1 VNIDDRL
8 RAASRALK
16 ESSIAQV
23 DAATPLR
30 EIVLHT
36 GQPVGH
42 GPTTVLP
49 DPPDRPQEPP
59 MPLAPSPPSAARG
72 RPRPQ
77 RLALAVN
84 LLLVLALGIT
94 IGIAATY
101 RQDAASTASTA
112 STAPTI
118 PAASTVVATPMP
130 AANTAVTTRPLPQTT
145 PEVPETCLDAAE
157 LADEVIA
164 RLNRNQRDNRLSVAL
179 RDYTIASQN
188 CRRAASP

>member
-16 ESSIAQV
+16 ESSITQV
-23 DAATPLR
+23 DAATALR

-42 GPTTVLP
+42 DPTTVLP
-49 DPPDRPQEPP
+49 DPPGQPQERP
-59 MPLAPSPPSAARG
+59 MPLAPSPPSAARW
-72 RPRPQ
+72 RRRPQ

-84 LLLVLALGIT
+84 LLLVLALGIV

-112 STAPTI
+112 STASV
-118 PAASTVVATPMP
+118 PAPSTAVAT
-130 AANTAVTTRPLPQTT
+130 RPFLQSR
-145 PEVPETCLDAAE
+145 PEVPEPCLDAAE

-164 RLNRNQRDNRLSVAL
+164 RLNRNQRDNRLALAL

>member
-94 IGIAATY
+94 IAIAATY
-101 RQDAASTASTA
+101 RQDAASTA

-130 AANTAVTTRPLPQTT
+130 AASTVVTTRTLPQTR

-164 RLNRNQRDNRLSVAL
+164 RLNRNQRDNRLSLAL

>member
-8 RAASRALK
+8 RAASKALK
-16 ESSIAQV
+16 DSSVAQV

-42 GPTTVLP
+42 GHTTVLR
-49 DPPDRPQEPP
+49 DPPDRPQEPS
-59 MPLAPSPPSAARG
+59 MPLAPSPPSAVPWR
-72 RPRPQ
+72 RRPQ

-84 LLLVLALGIT
+84 LLLVLALGIV
-94 IGIAATY
+94 IGITATH
-101 RQDAASTASTA
+101 RQDAASTAST
-112 STAPTI
+112 I
-118 PAASTVVATPMP
+118 PIPPASTVV
-130 AANTAVTTRPLPQTT
+130 TRPLLQTRS
-145 PEVPETCLDAAE
+145 EVPEACLDAAE

-164 RLNRNQRDNRLSVAL
+164 RLNRNQRDSRLALAL
-179 RDYTIASQN
+179 RDYTIARQN

>member
-1 VNIDDRL
+1 MNIDDRL

-23 DAATPLR
+23 DAATALR

-49 DPPDRPQEPP
+49 DPPGQPQEPP
-59 MPLAPSPPSAARG
+59 IPFTPSPPSAARW
-72 RPRPQ
+72 RRRPQ

-84 LLLVLALGIT
+84 LLLVLALGIV

-112 STAPTI
+112 SVP
-118 PAASTVVATPMP
+118 PASTAVA
-130 AANTAVTTRPLPQTT
+130 AARPFLRTR
-145 PEVPETCLDAAE
+145 PEVPEPCLDAAE

-164 RLNRNQRDNRLSVAL
+164 RLNRNQRDNRLALAL

>member
-59 MPLAPSPPSAARG
+59 LPLAPSPPSAARW

-112 STAPTI
+112 STAPI

-130 AANTAVTTRPLPQTT
+130 AASTVVTTRPLPQTR

>member
-23 DAATPLR
+23 DAATALR

-42 GPTTVLP
+42 DPTTVLP
-49 DPPDRPQEPP
+49 DPPGQPPEPP
-59 MPLAPSPPSAARG
+59 IPFTPSPPSAARW
-72 RPRPQ
+72 RRRPQ
-77 RLALAVN
+77 RLTLAVN
-84 LLLVLALGIT
+84 LLLVLALGIV

-112 STAPTI
+112 SVPAPSTA
-118 PAASTVVATPMP
+118 VATGPFLQS
-130 AANTAVTTRPLPQTT
+130 R
-145 PEVPETCLDAAE
+145 PEVPEPCLDAAE

-164 RLNRNQRDNRLSVAL
+164 RLNRNQRDNRLAQAL

>member
-1 VNIDDRL
+1 MNIDDRL

-23 DAATPLR
+23 DGATALR

-42 GPTTVLP
+42 GPTTALP
-49 DPPDRPQEPP
+49 DQPQEPP
-59 MPLAPSPPSAARG
+59 PLAPSPPSAARW
-72 RPRPQ
+72 RRRPQ
-77 RLALAVN
+77 RLALAIN
-84 LLLVLALGIT
+84 LLLVLALGIV

-101 RQDAASTASTA
+101 RQDAASTAST
-112 STAPTI
+112 TPI
-118 PAASTVVATPMP
+118 PAASSVVA
-130 AANTAVTTRPLPQTT
+130 TRPLPQTS
-145 PEVPETCLDAAE
+145 PKVPEACLDAVA
-157 LADEVIA
+157 LADEIIS
-164 RLNRNQRDNRLSVAL
+164 RLNRNQRDNRLALAL

>member
-23 DAATPLR
+23 DAATALR

-49 DPPDRPQEPP
+49 DPPGQPQEPP
-59 MPLAPSPPSAARG
+59 IPFTPSPPSAARW

-84 LLLVLALGIT
+84 LLLVLALGIA

-101 RQDAASTASTA
+101 RQDAASTAG
-112 STAPTI
+112 TAPI
-118 PAASTVVATPMP
+118 PAASTVV
-130 AANTAVTTRPLPQTT
+130 TRPLLLTR
-145 PEVPETCLDAAE
+145 PEVPEACLAAAE

-164 RLNRNQRDNRLSVAL
+164 RLNRNQRDNRLSLAL

>member
-1 VNIDDRL
+1 VNIDERL

-16 ESSIAQV
+16 DSSIAQV

-49 DPPDRPQEPP
+49 DLPDRPQEPP
-59 MPLAPSPPSAARG
+59 MPLAPSSPSAARW
-72 RPRPQ
+72 RRRPQ

-84 LLLVLALGIT
+84 LLLVLALGIV
-94 IGIAATY
+94 IGIAATH
-101 RQDAASTASTA
+101 RQDAASTAG
-112 STAPTI
+112 TAPI
-118 PAASTVVATPMP
+118 PAASTVV
-130 AANTAVTTRPLPQTT
+130 TTRPLLETG
-145 PEVPETCLDAAE
+145 PEVPEACLDAAE

-164 RLNRNQRDNRLSVAL
+164 RLNRNQRDNRLSLAL
-179 RDYTIASQN
+179 RDYTIASQA

>member
-1 VNIDDRL
+1 MNIDDRL
-8 RAASRALK
+8 RAAARALK
-16 ESSIAQV
+16 DSSIAQV

-36 GQPVGH
+36 GQPVRH
-42 GPTTVLP
+42 GPTMVLS

-59 MPLAPSPPSAARG
+59 MPLAPSPPSVDRW
-72 RPRPQ
+72 RRRPQ

-84 LLLVLALGIT
+84 LLLVLALGIV

-101 RQDAASTASTA
+101 RQDAASTAG
-112 STAPTI
+112 TAPI
-118 PAASTVVATPMP
+118 PAASTVV
-130 AANTAVTTRPLPQTT
+130 TRPLLLTR
-145 PEVPETCLDAAE
+145 PEVPEACLAAAE

-164 RLNRNQRDNRLSVAL
+164 RLNRNQRDNRLSLAL

>member
-1 VNIDDRL
+1 VDVNIDDRL

-16 ESSIAQV
+16 DSSIAQV

-42 GPTTVLP
+42 GPTMVLP

-59 MPLAPSPPSAARG
+59 MPLAPSPPSAAPW

-84 LLLVLALGIT
+84 LLLVLALGIA

-112 STAPTI
+112 PI
-118 PAASTVVATPMP
+118 PAASSVV
-130 AANTAVTTRPLPQTT
+130 TRPLLQTR
-145 PEVPETCLDAAE
+145 PEVPEACLAAAE

-164 RLNRNQRDNRLSVAL
+164 RLNRNQRDNRLALAL